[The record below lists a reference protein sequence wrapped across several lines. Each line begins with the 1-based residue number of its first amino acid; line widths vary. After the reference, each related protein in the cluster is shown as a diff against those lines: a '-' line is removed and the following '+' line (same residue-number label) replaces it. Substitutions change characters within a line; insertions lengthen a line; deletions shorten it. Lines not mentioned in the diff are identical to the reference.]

1 MTVRALVISATL
13 ILLLLGLLTD
23 DKSQKVC
30 LALTAIGIIATLAA
44 PGDKRIFPPKES
56 PTIIHV
62 PTLSPIITIT
72 PSPITPPSSTPSP
85 TVSPTPIPEPQ
96 SLYGRALKRSIID
109 HVHYEDWE
117 KANIITETYYDRK
130 DADGTHKEWYT
141 SAKYDDRNTGY
152 TIGLYFA
159 DGLLFFASAYHV
171 GEADAVT
178 FYFWGNQMIA
188 CHNLVGGEDNLSYA
202 GSDTYNYMLSAFG
215 NIYEK
220 AQLYAQD
227 AK

>member
-1 MTVRALVISATL
+1 MTIRSVVIVITIFLLSIGLVVN
-13 ILLLLGLLTD
+13 
-23 DKSQKVC
+23 DKNQQKIFM
-30 LALTAIGIIATLAA
+30 ALTAVGIVASLFS
-44 PGDKRIFPPKES
+44 PDDRIVVWPKET
-56 PTIIHV
+56 PTITQSASQPSPVLFTPV
-62 PTLSPIITIT
+62 PPTPSPIIT
-72 PSPITPPSSTPSP
+72 
-85 TVSPTPIPEPQ
+85 PTPTPEPQ
-96 SLYGRALKRSIID
+96 SLYGRALKRSVTEHIY
-109 HVHYEDWE
+109 YEDWE

-130 DADGTHKEWYT
+130 YADGTHKEWYT
-141 SAKYDDRNTGY
+141 SAKYDDRSTGY

-178 FYFWGNQMIA
+178 FYFWGDKMLA
-188 CHNLVGGEDNLSYA
+188 CHNLIGGEDSLSYA

>member
-1 MTVRALVISATL
+1 M
-13 ILLLLGLLTD
+13 
-23 DKSQKVC
+23 
-30 LALTAIGIIATLAA
+30 
-44 PGDKRIFPPKES
+44 
-56 PTIIHV
+56 
-62 PTLSPIITIT
+62 
-72 PSPITPPSSTPSP
+72 
-85 TVSPTPIPEPQ
+85 
-96 SLYGRALKRSIID
+96 KRSVVEN
-109 HVHYEDWE
+109 VHYEDWE

-130 DADGTHKEWYT
+130 YADGTHKEWYT

-178 FYFWGNQMIA
+178 FYFWGDKMLA
-188 CHNLVGGEDNLSYA
+188 CHNLIGGEDSLSYA

>member
-1 MTVRALVISATL
+1 MTIRIIVIVITF
-13 ILLLLGLLTD
+13 ILLFVGLVVN
-23 DKSQKVC
+23 DKNQQKIFM
-30 LALTAIGIIATLAA
+30 ALTAVGIVASLFS
-44 PGDKRIFPPKES
+44 PDDKIVIWPQET
-56 PTIIHV
+56 PTIV
-62 PTLSPIITIT
+62 QSSS
-72 PSPITPPSSTPSP
+72 PSPKVLFTPSP
-85 TVSPTPIPEPQ
+85 TTPLPIISPEPVSEPQ
-96 SLYGRALKRSIID
+96 SLYGRALKRSIVEHI
-109 HVHYEDWE
+109 HYEDWE

-130 DADGTHKEWYT
+130 YADGTHKEWYT
-141 SAKYDDRNTGY
+141 SAKYDDRSTGY

-188 CHNLVGGEDNLSYA
+188 CHNLVGGEENLSYA